1 MFWHNLKYE
10 VLSGLRVKDVLF
22 WLIFFFKAS
31 YVRFKIA
38 FGSIYEK
45 TTLFSTI
52 PMAVVETT
60 EQPVLHTVLDNL
72 ESEKEPLFAVTYTD
86 EQTALSLLKEQKV
99 DGILYAGETLSLSFS
114 ENGVEQTIIK
124 SFAEQYQIQK
134 AVIQQMM
141 QTAPEK
147 MEAVIATLNDTVVG
161 NQKIAMTSGNPDAT
175 TNYFYNL
182 LAMVAMF
189 GSLTGM
195 HIAINGQG
203 NLSALGARKCC
214 SPTPKLVSQLA
225 CLVGSYILQT
235 VCMSIAVTYLVFV
248 LKVQFVGNI
257 GLIYLS
263 AILSGLFGVSLG
275 FSIGSF
281 GTLQQGAKVGIAM
294 TFSMLSCFCS
304 GLMASGIRPYLAEHV
319 PLFHSINPASLIC
332 DLFYCLNMDGN
343 YQRYLVKLG
352 TILGMSVLCT
362 MIGFLLT
369 RRRKYASL

>member
-10 VLSGLRVKDVLF
+10 VLRGLRVKDVLF
-22 WLIFFFKAS
+22 WLILFPIVLATF
-31 YVRFKIA
+31 FKIA

-134 AVIQQMM
+134 TVIQQTM

-147 MEAVIATLNDTVVG
+147 MEAVIAALNDTVVG
-161 NQKIAMTSGNPDAT
+161 NQKISMTSGNPDAT

-182 LAMVAMF
+182 LAMVAIF

-214 SPTPKLVSQLA
+214 SPTGEPVGEFGWQLYFADRLHEHCGYLFGICIKGAVCRKYWIDLSFCNSQRIVRRFSWFFNWFIRNAATGGKSRNCNDIFNVELF
-225 CLVGSYILQT
+225 LQWLNGIWH
-235 VCMSIAVTYLVFV
+235 S
-248 LKVQFVGNI
+248 
-257 GLIYLS
+257 S
-263 AILSGLFGVSLG
+263 LSGRTCSAVS
-275 FSIGSF
+275 FYQSSI
-281 GTLQQGAKVGIAM
+281 L
-294 TFSMLSCFCS
+294 
-304 GLMASGIRPYLAEHV
+304 
-319 PLFHSINPASLIC
+319 
-332 DLFYCLNMDGN
+332 DL
-343 YQRYLVKLG
+343 
-352 TILGMSVLCT
+352 
-362 MIGFLLT
+362 
-369 RRRKYASL
+369 

>member
-22 WLIFFFKAS
+22 WLILFPIVLATF
-31 YVRFKIA
+31 FKIA

-86 EQTALSLLKEQKV
+86 EQTA
-99 DGILYAGETLSLSFS
+99 
-114 ENGVEQTIIK
+114 
-124 SFAEQYQIQK
+124 
-134 AVIQQMM
+134 
-141 QTAPEK
+141 PER
-147 MEAVIATLNDTVVG
+147 MEAVIAALNDTVVG

-214 SPTPKLVSQLA
+214 SPTPKLVSLLA
-225 CLVGSYILQT
+225 SLVGSYILQT

>member
-22 WLIFFFKAS
+22 WLILFPIVLATF
-31 YVRFKIA
+31 FKIA

-134 AVIQQMM
+134 AVIQQTM

-147 MEAVIATLNDTVVG
+147 MEAVIAALNDTVVG
-161 NQKIAMTSGNPDAT
+161 NQKISMTSGNPDAT

-214 SPTPKLVSQLA
+214 SPTPKLVSLLA
-225 CLVGSYILQT
+225 SLVGSYILQT

-248 LKVQFVGNI
+248 
-257 GLIYLS
+257 
-263 AILSGLFGVSLG
+263 
-275 FSIGSF
+275 
-281 GTLQQGAKVGIAM
+281 
-294 TFSMLSCFCS
+294 
-304 GLMASGIRPYLAEHV
+304 
-319 PLFHSINPASLIC
+319 
-332 DLFYCLNMDGN
+332 
-343 YQRYLVKLG
+343 
-352 TILGMSVLCT
+352 
-362 MIGFLLT
+362 
-369 RRRKYASL
+369 